1 MNKRKELSF
10 KVSLG
15 GIVSALSLVL
25 MIISGITI
33 SMEYAIP
40 MITGALLMM
49 LVVEFGKGFAS
60 VIYIA
65 VSILSLLILGN
76 KEPAV
81 MYLMFFGYYPIIKSI
96 LEKHLKKISC
106 WIVKYLVFNVSM
118 IASYFVVTK
127 IFMIPFDDMDSFGKF
142 GTLLLL
148 LAGNVIFPLYD
159 VLLTRLVSIY
169 IYKWQKHIKRVF
181 K

>member
-49 LVVEFGKGFAS
+49 LVVEFGKGFA
-60 VIYIA
+60 
-65 VSILSLLILGN
+65 G
-76 KEPAV
+76 
-81 MYLMFFGYYPIIKSI
+81 II
-96 LEKHLKKISC
+96 
-106 WIVKYLVFNVSM
+106 
-118 IASYFVVTK
+118 
-127 IFMIPFDDMDSFGKF
+127 
-142 GTLLLL
+142 
-148 LAGNVIFPLYD
+148 
-159 VLLTRLVSIY
+159 
-169 IYKWQKHIKRVF
+169 
-181 K
+181 